1 MSSTNE
7 VRVPA
12 SPSLPGS
19 ARPFDAGDRAMLVDR
34 KDRRYMVTL
43 APGDQWHS
51 HAGTLDHDTLI
62 GSPEGVVL
70 RTSKNMEVTVWRP
83 TRVDWMMKMRRGA
96 QVVYPKDQARI
107 VSVGDIRPGMTVV
120 EAGAGSGA
128 LTMALLDAVGPT
140 GRVISFERRHD
151 HLEVA
156 VDNVTTW
163 YGEHPAN
170 WEVHEADAAEGIA
183 EVAAHRVV
191 LDLLEP
197 WLVLPAAR
205 RALAP
210 GGILVAYMP
219 TITQVMRLDM
229 ACRQSGAF
237 AHQETTE
244 SIVRDWDVANLAVR
258 PAHRMVAHTAFLTTT
273 RRVPP
278 VDLGGP
284 EPEEPPRGATVAFV
298 DPPERDDEHDDGGR
312 VGPAPGQLP

>member
-1 MSSTNE
+1 
-7 VRVPA
+7 
-12 SPSLPGS
+12 
-19 ARPFDAGDRAMLVDR
+19 MLVDR
-34 KDRRYMVTL
+34 KDRRYMLTL
-43 APGDQWHS
+43 AHDDQWHS
-51 HAGTLDHDTLI
+51 HAGTLDHDTMI

-83 TRVDWMMKMRRGA
+83 TRVDWMMKMGRGA

-107 VSVGDIRPGMTVV
+107 ISVGDIRPGMTVV

-128 LTMALLDAVGPT
+128 LTMALLDAVGPS
-140 GRVISFERRHD
+140 GRVISFERRDD

-156 VDNVTTW
+156 LDNVTTW
-163 YGEHPAN
+163 YGQHPDN
-170 WEVHEADAAEGIA
+170 WDLHDGDAIEGIA
-183 EVAAHRVV
+183 EVTAHRVV

-219 TITQVMRLDM
+219 TITQVMRFDM

-237 AHQETTE
+237 AHQQTSE
-244 SIVRDWDVANLAVR
+244 SIVRDWDVDNLAVR

-284 EPEEPPRGATVAFV
+284 EPQDPPRGATVTFV
-298 DPPERDDEHDDGGR
+298 DPPEPAADDDGTGPI
-312 VGPAPGQLP
+312 GPAPGQLP